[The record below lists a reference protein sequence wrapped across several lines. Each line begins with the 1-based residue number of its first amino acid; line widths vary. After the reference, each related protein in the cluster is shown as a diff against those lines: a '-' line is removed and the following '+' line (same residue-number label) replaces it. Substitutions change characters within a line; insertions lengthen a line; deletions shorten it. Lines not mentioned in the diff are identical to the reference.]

1 VKLLIDEHLSPQ
13 IVSWCA
19 ERKGLYAVAA
29 AHVGLSG
36 RSDLHVWQYA
46 FDNGFVVVTANARDF
61 IALLNVDLHPGLIV
75 LREGNLSRSEQWKRL
90 ALAIDQILQR
100 PDPEN
105 YMINRVIE
113 VVSSS
118 QIRARKIPPEL

>member
-1 VKLLIDEHLSPQ
+1 VRLLIDEHLSPQ

-36 RSDLHVWQYA
+36 RTDLRVWQYA
-46 FDNGFVVVTANARDF
+46 LENDFVVVTANARDF
-61 IALLNVDLHPGLIV
+61 MALLDVDLHPGLIV
-75 LREGNLSRSEQWKRL
+75 LREGNLSRSEQWERL
-90 ALAIDQILQR
+90 EVAINQILQH
-100 PDPEN
+100 PDPAN

-113 VVSSS
+113 VRSLGE
-118 QIRARKIPPEL
+118 IRIRKIPPAE

>member
-1 VKLLIDEHLSPQ
+1 
-13 IVSWCA
+13 
-19 ERKGLYAVAA
+19 
-29 AHVGLSG
+29 
-36 RSDLHVWQYA
+36 
-46 FDNGFVVVTANARDF
+46 
-61 IALLNVDLHPGLIV
+61 LNVDLHPGLIV